1 MLDIYAEVIEG
12 ELAIPVFKGE
22 KTPSER
28 FAGAERTYSVEA
40 MMQDT
45 KAVQAGTSHYMGTKF
60 AEAFDIKYLNSDN
73 EHVHAFT
80 TSWGV
85 STRLIGAMIMS
96 HGDDQGLVMP
106 PKVAPQ
112 QVVFIPVGPWQKN
125 PAIMDKI
132 YELNE
137 ELASKQI
144 RTVIDGSDNRPGYKF
159 NEWELRG
166 APLRVEIGPRD
177 LENNKVI
184 VKARDLNEKV
194 DVEFTN
200 FADYIENALDEMQ
213 NRLLESAR
221 ERNSQH
227 IYTDINTL
235 EELENHIEAKKAA
248 ERKPRLDLSRMG
260 RNGRIRSED

>member
-1 MLDIYAEVIEG
+1 
-12 ELAIPVFKGE
+12 
-22 KTPSER
+22 
-28 FAGAERTYSVEA
+28 
-40 MMQDT
+40 
-45 KAVQAGTSHYMGTKF
+45 
-60 AEAFDIKYLNSDN
+60 
-73 EHVHAFT
+73 
-80 TSWGV
+80 
-85 STRLIGAMIMS
+85 MS

-184 VKARDLNEKV
+184 VKARDLDEKV
-194 DVEFTN
+194 DVEFAN
-200 FADYIENALDEMQ
+200 FAEYIENALDEMQ

-248 ERKPRLDLSRMG
+248 NENPGWILAGWDGTEESEAKIKERTGFTTRNIPVDGTVDKKAECIVTGKPAKETVWLARAY
-260 RNGRIRSED
+260 